1 MPEEAKYLTLD
12 GFLQY
17 VMDSAKQDIR
27 TVWRAILACGFDIHF
42 ERLDY
47 NMNSLY
53 EVWLNG
59 HAWGHDKIHV
69 CDV

>member
-42 ERLDY
+42 ERLAY
-47 NMNSLY
+47 NINSL
-53 EVWLNG
+53 
-59 HAWGHDKIHV
+59 
-69 CDV
+69 

>member
-27 TVWRAILACGFDIHF
+27 AVWRAILACGFDIHF
-42 ERLDY
+42 ERSDY

-53 EVWLNG
+53 KV
-59 HAWGHDKIHV
+59 
-69 CDV
+69 

>member
-27 TVWRAILACGFDIHF
+27 AVWRALLACGFDIHF
-42 ERLDY
+42 ERLAY
-47 NMNSLY
+47 NIYYVHYNKY
-53 EVWLNG
+53 
-59 HAWGHDKIHV
+59 D
-69 CDV
+69 